1 MHNHFFKIEN
11 EIYIKDILKILDI
24 SNSFFLENNKTL
36 DPLILNTKV
45 IDFVSYDNLK
55 LNNMSYF
62 SNKNKI
68 NHNIV
73 SGICIVEK
81 INFPLLNVNII
92 KIPFENPKLA
102 YSKVLYSYFNNFHLK
117 KKD

>member
-45 IDFVSYDNLK
+45 IDFVS
-55 LNNMSYF
+55 
-62 SNKNKI
+62 
-68 NHNIV
+68 
-73 SGICIVEK
+73 
-81 INFPLLNVNII
+81 
-92 KIPFENPKLA
+92 
-102 YSKVLYSYFNNFHLK
+102 
-117 KKD
+117 